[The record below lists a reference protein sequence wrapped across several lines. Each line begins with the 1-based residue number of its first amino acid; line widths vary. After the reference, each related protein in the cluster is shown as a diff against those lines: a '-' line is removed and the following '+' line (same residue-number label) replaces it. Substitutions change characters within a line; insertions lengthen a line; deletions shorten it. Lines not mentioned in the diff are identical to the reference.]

1 MRHRISEWV
10 RYGLAAGLFITFTGS
25 FALNYRQV
33 EEEQEAYGQLL
44 RTNSW
49 IAVQLEVEYLFLRN
63 ALDRFAL
70 GDPGTTRDEV
80 AHRLDLLWSR
90 FPVALIG
97 PEAKLL
103 REEAGAEDLLQ
114 DLFARLQALEP
125 VILAAGPKDLQAYN
139 EARRR
144 LESFEAP
151 LHELT
156 MAAMKGHGTQQL
168 RAVLHDS
175 HDRSALHLAGM
186 FGACGLLMLILL
198 AELSRNR
205 RIARAEHVARVDA
218 DLANRAKSEF
228 LANMSH
234 ELRTPLN
241 AIIGFSDALR
251 IGIAG
256 PLTAKQAEYL
266 VDVRQA
272 GEHLLAIISDVL
284 DLSKVEAGRLNLDEQ
299 EVDLRELASSCLS
312 LVREKAGL
320 KGLRISVDIAPDLPS
335 VLADPVRIKQVLLN
349 LLGNAV
355 KFTPREGSVAI
366 RGEQAPDEGV
376 LISIRDTGPGMTPEE
391 VTLALEPFCQIQRG
405 TNRPHEGT
413 GLGLPLAKVL
423 IQAHGGSLSI
433 DSHVGR
439 GTLIRLWLPPD
450 RIARPGSRQ

>member
-1 MRHRISEWV
+1 MRHLFGERV
-10 RYGLAAGLFITFTGS
+10 RYGLVAGLFITFVGS
-25 FALNYRQV
+25 FALNFRQV
-33 EEEQEAYGQLL
+33 EKEQQAYGQLL

-49 IAVQLEVEYLFLRN
+49 IAVQLEVEYLLLRN

-70 GDPGTTRDEV
+70 GDPETTRDDV
-80 AHRLDLLWSR
+80 AHRLDLFWSR

-103 REEAGAEDLLQ
+103 REEADAEDLLR

-125 VILAAGPKDLQAYN
+125 VILAAGPDDLPSYR
-139 EARRR
+139 EARRG
-144 LESFEAP
+144 LEFFEAP

-156 MAAMKGHGTQQL
+156 VAAMKGHGAEQL
-168 RAVLHDS
+168 RAVLYDS
-175 HDRSALHLAGM
+175 RDRSALYLTGM

-198 AELSRNR
+198 VELSRNR
-205 RIARAEHVARVDA
+205 RIARAEHIARVDA

-241 AIIGFSDALR
+241 AIIGFSDALQ

-256 PLTAKQAEYL
+256 ALTAKQTEYL
-266 VDVRQA
+266 IDIRQA

-284 DLSKVEAGRLNLDEQ
+284 DLSKIEAGRLNLDDQ
-299 EVDLRELASSCLS
+299 EVDLRRLVASCLS
-312 LVREKAGL
+312 FVREKAEL
-320 KGLRISVDIAPDLPS
+320 KALMISVDIAPDLPPI
-335 VLADPVRIKQVLLN
+335 LADPVRIKQVLLN

-355 KFTPREGSVAI
+355 KFTPRGGSVTVRAE
-366 RGEQAPDEGV
+366 RAPEGGV
-376 LISIRDTGPGMTPEE
+376 SICVHDTGPGMTVEE
-391 VTLALEPFCQIQRG
+391 VTLAMEPFCQIQRG

-433 DSHVGR
+433 DSQVGR
-439 GTLIRLWLPPD
+439 GTLVRLWLPSD
-450 RIARPGSRQ
+450 RLARQTPGQ